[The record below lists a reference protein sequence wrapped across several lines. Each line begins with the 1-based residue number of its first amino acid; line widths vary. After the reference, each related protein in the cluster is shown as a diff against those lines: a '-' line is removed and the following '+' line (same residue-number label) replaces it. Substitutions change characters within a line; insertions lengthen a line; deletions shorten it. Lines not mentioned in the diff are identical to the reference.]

1 MTPSGAHLPPRVA
14 NGEVCAWC
22 MVEFEGAHGKPVY
35 CAKCYDKAL
44 STRKSFGLLPMAWLK
59 KKVERKS
66 DG

>member
-1 MTPSGAHLPPRVA
+1 MSPSGAHLPPRVA
-14 NGEVCAWC
+14 TGEVCAWC

-44 STRKSFGLLPMAWLK
+44 TTRKSFGLLPLAWLK
-59 KKVERKS
+59 KKVGKQS